1 MADHNKYRQFEY
13 WSLNCQ
19 GVTFRPCHII
29 LTPAVEEGCNK
40 SKSEIYSAWSISSID
55 RVEPKIVPFS
65 WGRYH
70 RHFPM
75 DKCGRWWCS
84 GRTWPWFPHRFLS
97 NIFAKW
103 DLSHALFWNEFA
115 IRLWF
120 HCLVQKK
127 YSCCPVHNWK
137 KIVFFT
143 VRIRVC
149 FCCTICHGHC
159 NLRWFAWEWPD
170 GRVFH
175 FFSLLRAHVEWS
187 TLGTPTS
194 TNGGTSIVLYHGFVL
209 GRRARLMLTSWRRKS
224 QLKMECNWC

>member
-1 MADHNKYRQFEY
+1 MFLSCVTQGNLRFKMFHPSPNHESAVDQKLMEKTAVAQRSPVNPCAWLRLSWLPKWRHPVANCPWSSAKMADNNYRQFEY

-137 KIVFFT
+137 K
-143 VRIRVC
+143 RVLYC
-149 FCCTICHGHC
+149 SHS
-159 NLRWFAWEWPD
+159 
-170 GRVFH
+170 RVFLLH
-175 FFSLLRAHVEWS
+175 NLPRSL
-187 TLGTPTS
+187 
-194 TNGGTSIVLYHGFVL
+194 
-209 GRRARLMLTSWRRKS
+209 
-224 QLKMECNWC
+224 